1 MYRKNRDEYAKSK
14 SRKLQKNKTKEKKGK
29 KNKVKQRSISGKK

>member
-1 MYRKNRDEYAKSK
+1 MSM
-14 SRKLQKNKTKEKKGK
+14 QKVNQESFKKIKQKRKKGK